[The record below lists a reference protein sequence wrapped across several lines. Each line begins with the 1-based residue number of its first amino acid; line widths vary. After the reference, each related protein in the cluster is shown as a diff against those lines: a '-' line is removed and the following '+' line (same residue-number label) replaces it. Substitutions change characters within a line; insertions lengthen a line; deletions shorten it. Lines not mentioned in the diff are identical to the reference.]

1 MREENIKR
9 KIEITADEV
18 VQLVPENI
26 NRDEKLIFY
35 YDESN
40 NSGKFWLKP
49 DKSGVPV
56 FNTDIDENFIIAGI
70 VCADIETS
78 IDKEALWSRLGL
90 SHQVQE
96 LKFSKQFSEGDF
108 LKTISK
114 KRVHD
119 FFEWLDEQGYYIHV
133 ANINIFYY
141 GIVDIM
147 DSVLDADDLL
157 YLCHGVHNMYVY
169 KLFEVKEDLYH
180 VLHRHKDEVEILFA
194 KYEYPN
200 IKDSEQVAFCDELIR
215 IVNMEAKDNIN
226 LQYFV
231 KRVEEEK
238 DGGDFIFLKKN
249 KSNVLLEGFEGFYRH
264 LYTLFPESKHIFD
277 KQNQISAELQ
287 QVAVIVEDSVLD
299 NFLFRDSKD
308 VLQIQIS
315 DVVSGVYG
323 QMYTYINKN
332 TDEDIEKDINN
343 MNINQLKTLQLI
355 LKIQL
360 NSDARNQGFFYFIA
374 PIRDRDRVINMLV
387 KATERLKKEMAKDFL
402 KKVF

>member
-133 ANINIFYY
+133 ANINIFY
-141 GIVDIM
+141 
-147 DSVLDADDLL
+147 
-157 YLCHGVHNMYVY
+157 
-169 KLFEVKEDLYH
+169 
-180 VLHRHKDEVEILFA
+180 
-194 KYEYPN
+194 
-200 IKDSEQVAFCDELIR
+200 
-215 IVNMEAKDNIN
+215 
-226 LQYFV
+226 
-231 KRVEEEK
+231 
-238 DGGDFIFLKKN
+238 
-249 KSNVLLEGFEGFYRH
+249 
-264 LYTLFPESKHIFD
+264 
-277 KQNQISAELQ
+277 
-287 QVAVIVEDSVLD
+287 
-299 NFLFRDSKD
+299 
-308 VLQIQIS
+308 
-315 DVVSGVYG
+315 
-323 QMYTYINKN
+323 
-332 TDEDIEKDINN
+332 
-343 MNINQLKTLQLI
+343 
-355 LKIQL
+355 
-360 NSDARNQGFFYFIA
+360 
-374 PIRDRDRVINMLV
+374 
-387 KATERLKKEMAKDFL
+387 
-402 KKVF
+402 